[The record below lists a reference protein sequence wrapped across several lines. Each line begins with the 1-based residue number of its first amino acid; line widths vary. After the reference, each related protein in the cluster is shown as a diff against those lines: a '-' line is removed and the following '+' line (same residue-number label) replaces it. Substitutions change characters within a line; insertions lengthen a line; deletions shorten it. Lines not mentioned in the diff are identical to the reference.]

1 VTPPNGGSGRP
12 PSFDLLCWR
21 TGGFTHTLASGRG
34 KRFLGRIPGQVK
46 ENHVSLDVEAF
57 RENGYAVVRGAVPG
71 TLCEAL
77 IVAIG
82 EVSGLDADRPE
93 TWYRD
98 PPLAWDIVP
107 VWGHQGQWDIRQHPA
122 LHRVWSALGGTP
134 TLLVTL
140 DRCRFTPPWRDT
152 ENPPLSLHWDHNPH
166 DPTLR
171 WIQGVVAPRDTP
183 AGAGCFRCV
192 PTLYRTPGAWM
203 REPIL
208 EDGEPSWSPQVDGYE
223 VVEVPAGQ
231 GDLIVWESRM
241 PHANSRNTSD
251 RPRLACYVSMNP
263 GTPEERGV
271 TAECARSGTCFPA
284 WRAEPGH
291 GHVERWAP
299 PRLTEL
305 GQRLAGLRDWP

>member
-1 VTPPNGGSGRP
+1 
-12 PSFDLLCWR
+12 
-21 TGGFTHTLASGRG
+21 
-34 KRFLGRIPGQVK
+34 
-46 ENHVSLDVEAF
+46 VSRDVEAF
-57 RENGYAVVRGAVPG
+57 RENGYAVVRDAVPAA
-71 TLCEAL
+71 LCEAL
-77 IVAIG
+77 VVAMG
-82 EVSGLDADRPE
+82 EVFGLDADRPG

-98 PPLAWDIVP
+98 PPLTWDIVP
-107 VWGHQGQWDIRQHPA
+107 MWGHQAQWNIRQHPA
-122 LHRVWSALGGTP
+122 LHRVCSALWGTP
-134 TLLVTL
+134 ALLVTL

-166 DPTLR
+166 DTTIR
-171 WIQGVVAPRDTP
+171 WIQGVVALRDTP
-183 AGAGCFRCV
+183 AGAGGFRCV

-263 GTPEERGV
+263 GTPEVRQV
-271 TAECARSGTCFPA
+271 TAECARSGACFPA
-284 WRAEPGH
+284 WRPEPGH
-291 GHVERWAP
+291 GHVEPWAP

-305 GQRLAGLRDWP
+305 GERLAGLRDWP